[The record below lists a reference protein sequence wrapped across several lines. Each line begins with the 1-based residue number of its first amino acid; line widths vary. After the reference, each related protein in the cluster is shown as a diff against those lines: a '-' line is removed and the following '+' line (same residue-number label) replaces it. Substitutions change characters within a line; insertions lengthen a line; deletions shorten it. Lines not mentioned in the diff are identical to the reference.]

1 VDFWEQAVTAPT
13 VNDTRALAD
22 MPLFDTTTLKCPY
35 HFDRTL
41 RESAPVYRDPRSGI
55 YLVATYELV
64 REAHRKPEVFS
75 SDFVLAQ
82 GSKEALDSDVEAALL
97 RTYDLGRG
105 TLLTL
110 DDPDHAHYRDELKD
124 FFLANNLARYRPW
137 IEELA
142 ESLARGLPAGESF
155 DLVGRFT
162 RPLPL
167 SVIMH
172 VLGMPGDMQE
182 LAFKWTVDNV
192 TVLSQVADKPTLLA
206 AIDGLK
212 DEYDWFAEALDERR
226 RVPRNDLLGLIA
238 HATFEGRPLTIEEQ
252 LSHCT
257 QFLVAGNETTTATLA
272 EGMRQLCLNP
282 DQQAL
287 VRGDRSLIPN
297 LVEESLRVAT
307 PTSNMWRLCKED
319 YTLGGVTIPA
329 GSMVLLKYFSSNHD
343 EAMCPDALA
352 FDITRDNVR
361 RHIAFG
367 FGTHTCIGQHLSR
380 LEMNVAWEKLLEH
393 SSDFRL
399 ACQPGELEYMPS
411 ILLRGLEQLPV
422 IIDR

>member
-1 VDFWEQAVTAPT
+1 MQDI
-13 VNDTRALAD
+13 RALAE

-41 RESAPVYRDPRSGI
+41 RESAPVYRDPQSGVYTI
-55 YLVATYELV
+55 ATYDLV
-64 REAHRKPEVFS
+64 REAHRHPEVFS
-75 SDFVLAQ
+75 NDFALAQ
-82 GSKEALDSDVEAALL
+82 GNNASLDDDVAAALG

-110 DDPDHAHYRDELKD
+110 DDPDHATYRDELKN
-124 FFLANNLARYRPW
+124 FFLAQNLAGYRPW
-137 IEELA
+137 IEDLA
-142 ESLARGLPAGESF
+142 ENLVCALPAGECI
-155 DLVGRFT
+155 DLVSRFT

-172 VLGMPGDMQE
+172 VLGMPQDMQD

-192 TVLSQVADKPTLLA
+192 TVFSQVAEKPALLA
-206 AIDGLK
+206 AIAGLK
-212 DEYDWFAEALDERR
+212 DEYDWFATALQERR
-226 RVPRNDLLGLIA
+226 REPRDDLLNLIA

-282 DQQAL
+282 EQQAL
-287 VRGDRSLIPN
+287 VRSDRSLIPN

-307 PTSNMWRLCKED
+307 PTSNMWRLCKQD
-319 YTLGGVTIPA
+319 YSLAGVTIPA

-343 EAMCPDALA
+343 EAMFPDALA
-352 FDITRDNVR
+352 FDITRDNVK

-367 FGTHTCIGQHLSR
+367 FGSHVCIGQHLSR
-380 LEMNVAWEKLLEH
+380 LEMIVAWEKLLEH
-393 SSDFRL
+393 SSHFRL
-399 ACQPGELEYMPS
+399 GCEPEELEYMPS
-411 ILLRGLEQLPV
+411 ILLRGLERLPV
-422 IIDR
+422 VIER